1 MSREIKFR
9 AWDGEKYWYNIAPS
23 PLPSPTLD
31 ICKKITDYD
40 PEYYNMVDIIEG
52 VEAIEQYTGLKDKN
66 GKEIYEGD
74 IVKAKI
80 DGLWQTGAHTVSE
93 GKATWNLEVIYNDIR
108 YMFHILGSKNQP
120 NRIYYLFDESIS
132 DVEVIGNIHEN
143 PELLEDK

>member
-52 VEAIEQYTGLKDKN
+52 VEAIEQYTGLKDQN

-74 IVKAKI
+74 IVRYADDYEENAEVVFD
-80 DGLWQTGAHTVSE
+80 DGGFQVEWPINIERLE
-93 GKATWNLEVIYNDIR
+93 GDITC
-108 YMFHILGSKNQP
+108 MM
-120 NRIYYLFDESIS
+120 
-132 DVEVIGNIHEN
+132 EVIGNIHETN
-143 PELLEDK
+143 MEGLCPKE